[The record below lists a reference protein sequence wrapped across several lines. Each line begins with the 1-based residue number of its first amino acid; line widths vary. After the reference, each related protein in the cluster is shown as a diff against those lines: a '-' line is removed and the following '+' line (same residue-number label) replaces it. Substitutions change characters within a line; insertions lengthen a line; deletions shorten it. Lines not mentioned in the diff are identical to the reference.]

1 MDSNSVEQNIR
12 NISHEINNGLSIC
25 EVYTQIVRKTLEKEN
40 YRNYSV
46 ANALNCIEQSIKIIG
61 SEISLLRSIK
71 SERAEVTRLNEL
83 INEAIKLSSAYIK
96 DKKIEFVVDLG
107 EDVFINTD
115 VCRFKAALINLFKN
129 GIEAISED
137 NGYIFV
143 ETRAEGE
150 KVLINIGN
158 SGAKIS
164 KSNAEKMF
172 TKSFTTKKTGSGIGL
187 SMCKETIESYGGT
200 IKLLSS
206 SSKKTVFQ
214 IEMPCKG

>member
-1 MDSNSVEQNIR
+1 MDNNSVEQNIR

-40 YRNYSV
+40 YRNRSV

-71 SERAEVTRLNEL
+71 SECVEVTRLNEL
-83 INEAIKLSSAYIK
+83 INESIKLSSAYIK

-107 EDVFINTD
+107 KDVLISID
-115 VCRFKAALINLFKN
+115 ICRFKAVLINLFKN
-129 GIEAISED
+129 GIEAISGE
-137 NGYIFV
+137 GYIFV
-143 ETRAEGE
+143 ETLLAGE

-158 SGAKIS
+158 NGAKIS
-164 KSNAEKMF
+164 KANAEKMF

-187 SMCKETIESYGGT
+187 SMCKETIENYGGT

-206 SSKKTVFQ
+206 TSKKTVFQ
-214 IEMPCKG
+214 IEMPMQG

>member
-143 ETRAEGE
+143 ETRAEDE

-172 TKSFTTKKTGSGIGL
+172 LKSFTTKKTGSGIGL

-206 SSKKTVFQ
+206 TSKKTVFQ

>member
-1 MDSNSVEQNIR
+1 MDNNSVEQNIR

-40 YRNYSV
+40 YRNQSV

-61 SEISLLRSIK
+61 SEISLLRSIN
-71 SERAEVTRLNEL
+71 SERSEVTRLNEM

-107 EDVFINTD
+107 EDVLINTD
-115 VCRFKAALINLFKN
+115 ICRFKAVLINLFKN
-129 GIEAISED
+129 AVEAISES
-137 NGYIFV
+137 GYIFV
-143 ETRAEGE
+143 ETRLAGE

-164 KSNAEKMF
+164 KTNAEKMF
-172 TKSFTTKKTGSGIGL
+172 TKSFTTKKSGSGIGL
-187 SMCKETIESYGGT
+187 FMCRETVENYGGT

-206 SSKKTVFQ
+206 TSKKTVFQ
-214 IEMPCKG
+214 IEMPIQG

>member
-1 MDSNSVEQNIR
+1 MDNNSVEQNIR

-40 YRNYSV
+40 YRNQSV

-61 SEISLLRSIK
+61 SEISLLRSIN
-71 SERAEVTRLNEL
+71 SERSEVTRLNEM

-107 EDVFINTD
+107 EDVLINTD
-115 VCRFKAALINLFKN
+115 ICRFKAVLINLFKN
-129 GIEAISED
+129 AVEAISES
-137 NGYIFV
+137 GYIFV
-143 ETRAEGE
+143 ETRLAGE

-164 KSNAEKMF
+164 KTNAEKMF
-172 TKSFTTKKTGSGIGL
+172 TKSFTTKKSGSGIGL
-187 SMCKETIESYGGT
+187 FMCKETVENYGGT

-206 SSKKTVFQ
+206 TSKKTVFQ
-214 IEMPCKG
+214 IEMPIQG

>member
-1 MDSNSVEQNIR
+1 MDNNSVEQNIR

-40 YRNYSV
+40 YRNRSV

-71 SERAEVTRLNEL
+71 SERVEVTRLNEL
-83 INEAIKLSSAYIK
+83 INESIKLSSAYIK

-107 EDVFINTD
+107 KDVLISID
-115 VCRFKAALINLFKN
+115 ICRFKAVLINLFKN
-129 GIEAISED
+129 GIEAISGE
-137 NGYIFV
+137 GYIFV
-143 ETRAEGE
+143 ETLLAGE

-158 SGAKIS
+158 NGAKIS
-164 KSNAEKMF
+164 NANAEKMF

-187 SMCKETIESYGGT
+187 SMCKETIENYGGT

-206 SSKKTVFQ
+206 TSKKTVFQ
-214 IEMPCKG
+214 IEMPMQG